1 MALIGSLKPTV
12 GLCDV
17 GDYITLKYSTDKED
31 TVGTFS
37 YVDDLEAEQ
46 ELDVY
51 RYTKEIMY
59 NVPSYTIGQDNFGY
73 AYNSSNLPKGI
84 FNAVCVKKDKD
95 IKSNPIIIF
104 APVNKSKEKKEINLF
119 QPIIKEDER
128 EININNIDKNKNDDN
143 DIIIEHKNIQIENFD
158 KKPVVNEDEN
168 NFNKNIEINSLK
180 NNKIENE
187 ILTVKNNVSMN
198 SAVSS
203 SNKNDYNTRIVD
215 LINKL
220 RTNPKNYSKFILS
233 NIKYINKRVKIIAD
247 DSTGQNEEKIEV
259 FFKKKVKIE
268 LYRGESAFIDTAN
281 YLEKLNPLNEL
292 TVKEE
297 IKINTLPETEEQFKD
312 DTVFIKNQ
320 ISEINKKYN
329 ISAFLKDNVK
339 NPEIGLML
347 MIVGD
352 YKKSQN
358 KKRNVI
364 LNPDY
369 KYIAV
374 NSKFFGSKFIAYFT
388 FSK

>member
-1 MALIGSLKPTV
+1 MGCNVCLFNRENYIEHEFKYAIDKLYNENIEQNNEDIKN
-12 GLCDV
+12 DV
-17 GDYITLKYSTDKED
+17 IKLNNINNKKNDINDKITDKD
-31 TVGTFS
+31 
-37 YVDDLEAEQ
+37 
-46 ELDVY
+46 
-51 RYTKEIMY
+51 R
-59 NVPSYTIGQDNFGY
+59 
-73 AYNSSNLPKGI
+73 
-84 FNAVCVKKDKD
+84 DKD

-128 EININNIDKNKNDDN
+128 EKNINNIDKNNNDDN
-143 DIIIEHKNIQIENFD
+143 GIIIENKNIQIENFD

-187 ILTVKNNVSMN
+187 IWTVKNNVSMN

-233 NIKYINKRVKIIAD
+233 NTKYINKRVKIIAD
-247 DSTGQNEEKIEV
+247 DLTGQNEEKIEV

-297 IKINTLPETEEQFKD
+297 IKIN
-312 DTVFIKNQ
+312 
-320 ISEINKKYN
+320 
-329 ISAFLKDNVK
+329 SAFLKDNVK

>member
-1 MALIGSLKPTV
+1 MGCNVCLFNRENYIEHEFKYAIDNLNSENIEQNNEDIKN
-12 GLCDV
+12 DV
-17 GDYITLKYSTDKED
+17 IKLNNINNKKNDINDKITDKD
-31 TVGTFS
+31 
-37 YVDDLEAEQ
+37 
-46 ELDVY
+46 
-51 RYTKEIMY
+51 R
-59 NVPSYTIGQDNFGY
+59 
-73 AYNSSNLPKGI
+73 
-84 FNAVCVKKDKD
+84 DKD

-143 DIIIEHKNIQIENFD
+143 DIIIENKNIQIINFE

-168 NFNKNIEINSLK
+168 NFNKKIEINSLK

-187 ILTVKNNVSMN
+187 IWTVKNNVSMN

-233 NIKYINKRVKIIAD
+233 NTKYINKRVKIIAD

-297 IKINTLPETEEQFKD
+297 IKIN
-312 DTVFIKNQ
+312 
-320 ISEINKKYN
+320 
-329 ISAFLKDNVK
+329 SAFLKDNVK

>member
-1 MALIGSLKPTV
+1 MGCNVCLFNRENYIEHEFKYAIDKLYNENIEQNNEDIKN
-12 GLCDV
+12 DV
-17 GDYITLKYSTDKED
+17 IKLNNINNKKNDINDKITDKD
-31 TVGTFS
+31 
-37 YVDDLEAEQ
+37 
-46 ELDVY
+46 
-51 RYTKEIMY
+51 R
-59 NVPSYTIGQDNFGY
+59 
-73 AYNSSNLPKGI
+73 
-84 FNAVCVKKDKD
+84 DKD

-143 DIIIEHKNIQIENFD
+143 DIIIENKNIQIENFK

-233 NIKYINKRVKIIAD
+233 NTKYINKRVKIIAD

-297 IKINTLPETEEQFKD
+297 IKIN
-312 DTVFIKNQ
+312 
-320 ISEINKKYN
+320 
-329 ISAFLKDNVK
+329 SAFLKDNVK

>member
-1 MALIGSLKPTV
+1 
-12 GLCDV
+12 
-17 GDYITLKYSTDKED
+17 
-31 TVGTFS
+31 
-37 YVDDLEAEQ
+37 
-46 ELDVY
+46 
-51 RYTKEIMY
+51 
-59 NVPSYTIGQDNFGY
+59 
-73 AYNSSNLPKGI
+73 
-84 FNAVCVKKDKD
+84 
-95 IKSNPIIIF
+95 
-104 APVNKSKEKKEINLF
+104 
-119 QPIIKEDER
+119 
-128 EININNIDKNKNDDN
+128 
-143 DIIIEHKNIQIENFD
+143 
-158 KKPVVNEDEN
+158 
-168 NFNKNIEINSLK
+168 
-180 NNKIENE
+180 
-187 ILTVKNNVSMN
+187 MN
-198 SAVSS
+198 SAVLS

-233 NIKYINKRVKIIAD
+233 NTKYINKRVKIIAD
-247 DSTGQNEEKIEV
+247 DLTGQNEEKIEV

>member
-1 MALIGSLKPTV
+1 MGCNVCLFNRENYIEHEFKYAIDNLNSENIEQNNEDIKN
-12 GLCDV
+12 DV
-17 GDYITLKYSTDKED
+17 IKLNNINNKKNDINDKITDKD
-31 TVGTFS
+31 
-37 YVDDLEAEQ
+37 
-46 ELDVY
+46 
-51 RYTKEIMY
+51 R
-59 NVPSYTIGQDNFGY
+59 
-73 AYNSSNLPKGI
+73 
-84 FNAVCVKKDKD
+84 DKD

-128 EININNIDKNKNDDN
+128 EKNINNIDKNKNDDN
-143 DIIIEHKNIQIENFD
+143 DIIIENKNIQIINFE

-292 TVKEE
+292 IVKEE
-297 IKINTLPETEEQFKD
+297 IKINTLPETEEQLKD

-320 ISEINKKYN
+320 ITEINKKYN